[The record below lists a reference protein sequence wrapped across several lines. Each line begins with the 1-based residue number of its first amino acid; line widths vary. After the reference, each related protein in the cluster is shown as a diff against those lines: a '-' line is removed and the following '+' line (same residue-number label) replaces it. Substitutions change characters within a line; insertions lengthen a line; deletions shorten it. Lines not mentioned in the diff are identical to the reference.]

1 MFLELGNWE
10 VEVESRNV
18 TRDAVSAVYLV
29 SDERGHIECMQHR
42 TTMTFLDELSMKI
55 VY

>member
-1 MFLELGNWE
+1 MMKIYVSRVLCSMETGK

-29 SDERGHIECMQHR
+29 SNVSERGHSECM
-42 TTMTFLDELSMKI
+42 
-55 VY
+55 